1 MISSAKKYPEQAQVS
16 NRILMGTS
24 IEGDLHSDGDVRI
37 DGKVKGTVK
46 ITGKL
51 VVGEHGV
58 VEGEVECKNAA
69 VAGTVEGTFKIAQTL
84 SIAQSGKVSG
94 EIHTEKLS
102 VEPGAE
108 LNGSVTMGTAVMR
121 KVSKEEDNNAK
132 TA

>member
-1 MISSAKKYPEQAQVS
+1 MISSAKKYPEQAQAS

-24 IEGDLHSDGDVRI
+24 IEGDLLSDGDVRI

-46 ITGKL
+46 ISGKL

-94 EIHTEKLS
+94 QVHTEKLS

-108 LNGSVTMGTAVMR
+108 LNGSVSMGAVMMR

>member
-1 MISSAKKYPEQAQVS
+1 MISSAKKYPEQAQAS

-24 IEGDLHSDGDVRI
+24 IEGDLLSDGDVRI

-46 ITGKL
+46 ISGKL

-69 VAGTVEGTFKIAQTL
+69 IAGTVEGTFKIAQTL

-94 EIHTEKLS
+94 QIHTEKLS

-108 LNGSVTMGTAVMR
+108 LNGSVTMGAVMR
-121 KVSKEEDNNAK
+121 KVSQEEESNAK

>member
-1 MISSAKKYPEQAQVS
+1 MISSAKKYPEQAQAS

-24 IEGDLHSDGDVRI
+24 IEGDLLSDGDVRI

-46 ITGKL
+46 ISGKL

-69 VAGTVEGTFKIAQTL
+69 IAGTVEGAFKIAQTL
-84 SIAQSGKVSG
+84 SIAQSGKISG
-94 EIHTEKLS
+94 QIHTEKLS

-108 LNGSVTMGTAVMR
+108 LNGTVTMGTEKR
-121 KVSKEEDNNAK
+121 KVVKEEATQ

>member
-1 MISSAKKYPEQAQVS
+1 MISSAKKYPEQAQAS

-24 IEGDLHSDGDVRI
+24 IEGDLLSDGDVRI

-46 ITGKL
+46 ISGKL

-69 VAGTVEGTFKIAQTL
+69 IAGTVEGTFKIAQTL

-94 EIHTEKLS
+94 QIHTEKLS

-108 LNGSVTMGTAVMR
+108 LNGSVTMGAVMR
-121 KVSKEEDNNAK
+121 KVSKEEENNAK